1 MLPREQSFCDKK
13 GNFDVTSHL
22 LSGRLMLSNNR
33 ALDHLSI
40 TIKSKDLFVSSKAPA
55 NFSRT
60 KYVFLNREINKNE
73 LIFEEKN
80 QYFIITTLLE
90 TFLW

>member
-1 MLPREQSFCDKK
+1 MGMLPREQSFCDKK

-33 ALDHLSI
+33 ALDHL
-40 TIKSKDLFVSSKAPA
+40 SKDLFVSSKAPA